1 MLRIAKYYPHC
12 KMQEEKISTKNE
24 SREHNEIENHI
35 YRLSIFIRI
44 GKLMKKTE
52 LEFREKHENQ
62 TYWEFKILRY
72 SNLSRKIKT
81 SNKVQSTKF
90 MFILLCTV

>member
-1 MLRIAKYYPHC
+1 M
-12 KMQEEKISTKNE
+12 STKNE
-24 SREHNEIENHI
+24 SREHNEIENHV

-44 GKLMKKTE
+44 GKSMEKTE
-52 LEFREKHENQ
+52 LGFRGKHENQ

-72 SNLSRKIKT
+72 SNLPRKIET

-90 MFILLCTV
+90 MFTLFCTV